1 MTESSG
7 TNAEQ
12 IAYWN
17 EVSGP
22 KWVSLTDRINDQIEP
37 LGRAAMDRASVASGE
52 SVLDVGCGCGQTSLA
67 LAERVGEGGR
77 VLGVDISEPM
87 LVDAHARVER
97 AGVGQVEYV
106 RADGQVHDFESAAFD
121 LLFSRFG
128 VMFFE
133 DPRAAFANLR
143 GALRPAGRLTFIC
156 WQAITKNPWMLIPAA
171 ATAQH
176 VELPAPAESTAPGP
190 FAFADADRVVDI
202 LESAGF
208 SDVRAEAHEGRL
220 SVGKG
225 LPLAEIVSF
234 LQQMGPA
241 GAALREADASVIE
254 AVTKS
259 MHEALSPHYEDG
271 AVVMDFG
278 AWILTASNTA

>member
-133 DPRAAFANLR
+133 DP
-143 GALRPAGRLTFIC
+143 FIC

-220 SVGKG
+220 SVGRG

-241 GAALREADASVIE
+241 GAALRDADPSVIE

-259 MHEALSPHYEDG
+259 MHQALAPHYEDG